1 MLPAASLFA
10 IRGGSSNKGRNAVL
24 CSRFM
29 QRGPAD
35 GPCRKAGLTGQ
46 IGLAASILTN
56 DRRDNI
62 VRT

>member
-29 QRGPAD
+29 QRVPAD
-35 GPCRKAGLTGQ
+35 GPCRKVL
-46 IGLAASILTN
+46 
-56 DRRDNI
+56 
-62 VRT
+62 